1 MELSPE
7 AVDDRGGA
15 TMNPNPLLDPL
26 LGTTVEAHQQELLEA
41 ARVTWVSARTGTGD
55 VPGVRGAFSRRF
67 MWRTLDASFHSSMS
81 TRAESSLTVFSGDH
95 GSERRNVREAIRE
108 TLASATAVRTRPARS
123 ARLRM
128 RSRRVG

>member
-1 MELSPE
+1 
-7 AVDDRGGA
+7 
-15 TMNPNPLLDPL
+15 MNPNPLLDPL
-26 LGTTVEAHQQELLEA
+26 LGATVEAHQQELLEA
-41 ARVTWVSARTGTGD
+41 ARVTWVSTRTGTGD
-55 VPGVRGAFSRRF
+55 VPGVLPAFSRRL
-67 MWRTLDASFHSSMS
+67 MWRTPSTLVTHSTPPFHSSMS